1 MRAEEALQAGNLQE
15 AVGLLKDDVRKN
27 PADAK
32 LRVFL
37 FQALSVA
44 GDWDR
49 ALNQLDVV
57 GDLDDGTLAMV
68 QTYRQAIACER
79 LREEI
84 FAGRRTP
91 LVFGEPEEWIAVLLE
106 ALRVGAEG
114 HHQSAAELR
123 DRAFESAE
131 TTGGKIDDEP
141 FEWIAD
147 ADTRLGPMLEAVIHG
162 RYYWVPF
169 SRIAEIRF
177 EKPSDLRDL
186 VWTAAFFR
194 WANGGEAAGLIPT
207 RYPGTVSTGDDALL
221 LSRKTEWQE
230 GAGGGSQG
238 LGQRMLAT
246 DAGEYPLLDVR
257 NVALDTGPAEGAPEG
272 PPPEAD
278 G

>member
-1 MRAEEALQAGNLQE
+1 MRAQEALQAGRLHE
-15 AVGLLKDDVRKN
+15 ALDLLKEEVRKN

-44 GDWDR
+44 GAWDR

-79 LREEI
+79 LRAEI

-91 LVFGEPEEWIAVLLE
+91 LVFGEPEEWVALLLE
-106 ALRVGAEG
+106 SLRVAAEG
-114 HHQSAAELR
+114 HPDRAADLR
-123 DRAFESAE
+123 ERAFETADATS
-131 TTGGKIDDEP
+131 GKINDEP
-141 FEWIAD
+141 FEWVAD
-147 ADTRLGPMLEAVIHG
+147 ADVRLGPVLEAVVHG

-169 SRIAEIRF
+169 SRIAEITI
-177 EKPSDLRDL
+177 EKPTDLRDL

-194 WANGGEAAGLIPT
+194 WGNGGEAAGLIPT
-207 RYPGTVSTGDDALL
+207 RYPGTVETGEEALM
-221 LSRKTEWQE
+221 LSRLTDWREVE
-230 GAGGGSQG
+230 GEAGHGV
-238 LGQRMLAT
+238 GQRMLAT

-257 NVALDTGPAEGAPEG
+257 HVVLETESVEGS
-272 PPPEAD
+272 
-278 G
+278 